1 MNVYRH
7 PDLLGNPL
15 AVTAAL
21 ARKCEFVGIAVPNA
35 ESFEQSSTRIG
46 FDAEWANMLA
56 HQLPHLPAV
65 DAYWRELP
73 AVFAWLNGA
82 QLPTLARV
90 TVGANVDPDWS
101 PPRAF
106 TTWKSGARMELIRFA
121 GANRLLIDID
131 YRAEDGRWGRR
142 VVEPYSVRRTREGNL
157 LLFVVN
163 DRGQLRS
170 YRLDRIAGVRVVDQT
185 FRPRFIVE
193 F

>member
-1 MNVYRH
+1 
-7 PDLLGNPL
+7 
-15 AVTAAL
+15 
-21 ARKCEFVGIAVPNA
+21 
-35 ESFEQSSTRIG
+35 
-46 FDAEWANMLA
+46 
-56 HQLPHLPAV
+56 
-65 DAYWRELP
+65 
-73 AVFAWLNGA
+73 
-82 QLPTLARV
+82 
-90 TVGANVDPDWS
+90 
-101 PPRAF
+101 
-106 TTWKSGARMELIRFA
+106 MELIRFA